1 MLLELAVENYAVV
14 EKARVRFHRGLNL
27 LTGET
32 GSGKSIVVDALA
44 LLLGGRAS
52 ADLVRAGAE
61 RARVSGIFELPEDP
75 GLAEL
80 LASGGVEAE
89 DGELVLERE
98 VLANGKSRAFAGG
111 RAVTAA
117 WLRDA
122 APSLGDIHG
131 QNDQQRLFSG
141 AVQLAMLDEFAGSA
155 ELLLRVG
162 NIFHQWKRCSEE
174 LAALEVAE
182 REQLRLADLWRFQL
196 KEIEAAALKPEED
209 AELENE
215 KRVLKN
221 VARLQENAAGAY
233 AALYDAPQS
242 ALSQVGAAL
251 KRMEDLCKIDE
262 SLRPVIEALRAA
274 AIGLQEAAGT
284 LASYLDKLE
293 ADPGRL
299 DAVESRLETIAGL
312 KRKYGASIEDILA
325 FLDGARARMAAVEC
339 SAERRVALEKQR
351 MDAEREYRDWSG
363 RLSEKRRGA
372 ASRLAEAVEKELG
385 ALAFGNT
392 AFQIAVAETPW
403 SERGTD
409 RVEFLVSPN
418 AGEEPRPLN
427 SAASGG
433 ELSRIALALKTCA
446 EGRSEPAGVPRTL
459 VFDEVDAGI
468 GGGVAETVGRRLK
481 RLAQTN
487 QVLCVTHLPQVASF
501 ADHHFAVT
509 KRETGGRTVAEVEEL
524 LGEARVREIG
534 RMLSGRKVTE
544 EALKHAGQMIR
555 ASTAG

>member
-52 ADLVRAGAE
+52 GDLVRAGAE
-61 RARVSGIFELPEDP
+61 RARVSGIFELADDP
-75 GLAEL
+75 SLAEL

-111 RAVTAA
+111 RAVTAG

-122 APSLGDIHG
+122 APYLGDIHG
-131 QNDQQRLFSG
+131 QNEQQRLFSA
-141 AVQLAMLDEFAGSA
+141 AVQLATLDEFADSA
-155 ELLLRVG
+155 DLLLLVG
-162 NIFHQWKRCSEE
+162 DLFFQWKRCAAELSE
-174 LAALEVAE
+174 LDASE
-182 REQLRLADLWRFQL
+182 REQLRQADLWSFQL
-196 KEIEAAALKPEED
+196 KEIETTALKPQED

-221 VARLQENAAGAY
+221 VARLQENAAAAY
-233 AALYDAPQS
+233 TALYDAPQS
-242 ALSQVGAAL
+242 ALSQVSAAI
-251 KRMEDLCKIDE
+251 KRVEDLCRIDE
-262 SLRPVIEALRAA
+262 SMRPVIEALRPA

-284 LASYLDKLE
+284 LGSYLDKLE

-299 DAVESRLETIAGL
+299 DAVETRLETIAGL
-312 KRKYGASIEDILA
+312 KRKYGATIGEVLA
-325 FLDGARARMAAVEC
+325 FLDGARARMAAVES
-339 SAERRVALEKQR
+339 SAERRAALEKR
-351 MDAEREYRDWSG
+351 RTGLEREYEELSG
-363 RLSEKRRGA
+363 QIRARRHRA
-372 ASRLAEAVEKELG
+372 AKELAEAVEKELG

-392 AFQIAVAETPW
+392 AFRIAMAETAW
-403 SERGTD
+403 SERGAD

-446 EGRSEPAGVPRTL
+446 EGRGRPAGVPRTL

-481 RLAQTN
+481 KLAKSN

-501 ADHHFAVT
+501 ADYHYAVT

-524 LGEARVREIG
+524 VGEARVREIG

-555 ASTAG
+555 ASAGG

>member
-52 ADLVRAGAE
+52 ADLVRTGAE
-61 RARVSGIFELPEDP
+61 RARVSGIFELAEDP
-75 GLAEL
+75 GLVEL
-80 LASGGVEAE
+80 LSSGGVEAE

-111 RAVTAA
+111 RAVTAG
-117 WLRDA
+117 WLREA
-122 APSLGDIHG
+122 APYLGDIHG
-131 QNDQQRLFSG
+131 QNEQQRLFSG
-141 AVQLAMLDEFAGSA
+141 GIQLAMLDEFADCGEVLA
-155 ELLLRVG
+155 GVG
-162 NIFHQWKRCSEE
+162 DLFRGWKRCLAE
-174 LAALEVAE
+174 LTELDASE
-182 REQLRLADLWRFQL
+182 REQLRQADLWSFQL
-196 KEIEAAALKPEED
+196 KEIEAAALKPQED

-221 VARLQENAAGAY
+221 VARLQENASAAY

-242 ALSQVGAAL
+242 AFSQLGAAI
-251 KRMEDLCKIDE
+251 KRVEELCRIDE
-262 SLRPVIEALRAA
+262 SLLPVIEALRLA

-284 LASYLDKLE
+284 LGGYLDKLE

-299 DAVESRLETIAGL
+299 DSVELRLETIARL
-312 KRKYGASIEDILA
+312 KRKYGATIEGVLA
-325 FLDGARARMAAVEC
+325 FLDGARARMEAVES
-339 SAERRVALEKQR
+339 SAERRAALEKQR
-351 MDAEREYRDWSG
+351 IEIEREYSERSC
-363 RLSEKRRGA
+363 RLREKRHRA
-372 ASRLAEAVEKELG
+372 AAELAAAVERELG

-392 AFQIAVAETPW
+392 AFQISVTETAW
-403 SERGTD
+403 SEKGAD

-446 EGRSEPAGVPRTL
+446 ERTDRSARVPRTL

-481 RLAQTN
+481 KLARTN

-501 ADHHFAVT
+501 ADHHYAVT

-524 LGEARVREIG
+524 VGDARVREIG
-534 RMLSGRKVTE
+534 RMLSGQKVTE

-555 ASTAG
+555 ASAVE

>member
-32 GSGKSIVVDALA
+32 GSGKSIVVDSLA
-44 LLLGGRAS
+44 LLFGGRAS

-61 RARVSGIFELPEDP
+61 RARVSGIFELTGDR

-111 RAVTAA
+111 RAVTAG

-122 APSLGDIHG
+122 APYLGDIHG
-131 QNDQQRLFSG
+131 QNEQQRLFS
-141 AVQLAMLDEFAGSA
+141 ASVQLATLDEFADTA
-155 ELLLRVG
+155 ALLSRVG
-162 NIFHQWKRCSEE
+162 DLFRRWKRCAQELSE
-174 LAALEVAE
+174 LDASE
-182 REQLRLADLWRFQL
+182 RERLRLADLWSFQL
-196 KEIEAAALKPEED
+196 REIESAALKPQED
-209 AELENE
+209 ADLENE
-215 KRVLKN
+215 RRVLKN
-221 VARLQENAAGAY
+221 VARLQENAAAAY

-242 ALSQVGAAL
+242 ALSQVGAAI
-251 KRMEDLCKIDE
+251 KRVEDLCKIDE
-262 SLRPVIEALRAA
+262 SLRPVIEALRPA

-284 LASYLDKLE
+284 LGSYLDKLE
-293 ADPGRL
+293 SDPARL

-312 KRKYGASIEDILA
+312 KRKYGAAIDDILA
-325 FLDGARARMAAVEC
+325 FRDDARARMTAVES
-339 SAERRVALEKQR
+339 SAERRAALEKQR
-351 MDAEREYRDWSG
+351 IEVEREYGEWSG
-363 RLSEKRRGA
+363 RLSEKRRRA
-372 ASRLAEAVEKELG
+372 AAGLAAAVQKELG
-385 ALAFGNT
+385 ALAFGSA
-392 AFQIAVAETPW
+392 AFRIALTETPW
-403 SERGTD
+403 SESGAD
-409 RVEFLVSPN
+409 GVEFLVSPN

-446 EGRSEPAGVPRTL
+446 EGSGASVGTPRTL

-481 RLAQTN
+481 KLAQAN

-501 ADHHFAVT
+501 ADHHYAVT

-524 LGEARVREIG
+524 QGEARVREIG
-534 RMLSGRKVTE
+534 RMLSGRKVTD
-544 EALKHAGQMIR
+544 EALKHADQMIR
-555 ASTAG
+555 ASAGG